1 MILKMVLVFDD
12 LMMVLVWMIML
23 DFDDLE
29 DFAGF

>member
-1 MILKMVLVFDD
+1 MILKMVLVFGD
-12 LMMVLVWMIML
+12 LMMVLVLMIML